1 MTPPNCW
8 SGNSQ
13 DYGDSGGVEWQG
25 EQGKNAPGP
34 APGPDPTPGPGPAPG
49 PAPAPGGGT
58 EPGCVGVHCTQMA
71 MQESWGAFFC
81 VALGGVCALYI
92 VGGMYTNGGTPPNV
106 HFWKSFGGLVKDG
119 IVYTTGGTVEKSSHM
134 YEPVPRMAAG
144 ATGLQAGGAMPMV
157 HPGAMT
163 YQQYPGGVVV
173 HGQPAQPPA
182 LTYSPMQI
190 MCPPNAGPGMS
201 VEIVVPSTGQPMTVQ
216 IPAGAVPNQPFTVQV
231 PTSLAGTPG
240 RGSRSRRSGSTSRDT
255 KKKRKADKEERVV
268 VIDPKTGK
276 KKVKR
281 RVKKD
286 VTVKKGKGRSG
297 VNKASLE

>member
-13 DYGDSGGVEWQG
+13 DNGDSGGVEWQG
-25 EQGKNAPGP
+25 EQGKGAPAP
-34 APGPDPTPGPGPAPG
+34 APGPDPAPG
-49 PAPAPGGGT
+49 PAPAPGPGPAPAPGGDGGG
-58 EPGCVGVHCTQMA
+58 PGCVGVHCTQMA

-81 VALGGVCALYI
+81 VALGGVCGLYI
-92 VGGMYTNGGTPPNV
+92 LGGMYTNGGTPPNA
-106 HFWKSFGGLVKDG
+106 HFWKTLGGLVKDG
-119 IVYTTGGTVEKSSHM
+119 VVYTTGVTVEKSSHM

-144 ATGLQAGGAMPMV
+144 APGLQAGGAMP
-157 HPGAMT
+157 

-182 LTYSPMQI
+182 VPEYSPMQI
-190 MCPPNAGPGMS
+190 MCPPTAGPGMS

-231 PTSLAGTPG
+231 PASIAGTPG
-240 RGSRSRRSGSTSRDT
+240 RGSRSSRSRRSGSTSRDT

-297 VNKASLE
+297 VSKASLE